1 MSGEEIRTQIAVC
14 VAAKSTKDFAPAVEI
29 LLNML
34 PLDTRTEVE
43 AVDGVYNQTETC
55 VNRFI
60 NMVLITVE
68 FVTIRTLDY
77 EAAFA
82 AIQARVK

>member
-1 MSGEEIRTQIAVC
+1 MSGEEISTQITVC
-14 VAAKSTKDFAPAVEI
+14 VAAKGTKGFAPAVET

-34 PLDTRTEVE
+34 PLETRTEVE
-43 AVDGVYNQTETC
+43 AVDGVYNETETC

-68 FVTIRTLDY
+68 FVTIRTLDH

-82 AIQARVK
+82 VIQAHVK